1 MTAAVIEHDK
11 ASPGGWLS
19 HAHSLTYQGCL
30 EASRISPRPY
40 ATHHRNGWHTGTMMA
55 KPMISLVLL
64 ALTALAGC
72 DSDAPPAPLS
82 KQAQATR
89 DAAPE
94 QVFKGVL
101 AGQPVFLLVHDCEV
115 FLVEPLE
122 KGEVHWEKVLTP
134 EPYPFFTSCQRQS
147 IRYEAGVLQV
157 TLGRMAFG
165 AGGCCATGGDYRSTD
180 GRSWKKT
187 S

>member
-1 MTAAVIEHDK
+1 MTV
-11 ASPGGWLS
+11 
-19 HAHSLTYQGCL
+19 
-30 EASRISPRPY
+30 
-40 ATHHRNGWHTGTMMA
+40 
-55 KPMISLVLL
+55 VLL
-64 ALTALAGC
+64 ALTALAAC
-72 DSDAPPAPLS
+72 DFAEPPAPLS
-82 KQAQATR
+82 RQALATR
-89 DAAPE
+89 DAPPE

-115 FLVEPLE
+115 FLVESLD
-122 KGEVHWEKVLTP
+122 KDEVRWEKVLAP

-147 IRYEAGVLQV
+147 IRHEAGVLSA

-180 GRSWKKT
+180 GRNWKKI

>member
-1 MTAAVIEHDK
+1 MTAYARKLLKQLAPNVRDVEGKLHATTLAWHVGMDLPCP
-11 ASPGGWLS
+11 AGG
-19 HAHSLTYQGCL
+19 
-30 EASRISPRPY
+30 
-40 ATHHRNGWHTGTMMA
+40 GWHTGTMMA
-55 KPMISLVLL
+55 KPLISLVLL
-64 ALTALAGC
+64 ALAGLAGC
-72 DSDAPPAPLS
+72 DSGDPPAPLS

-94 QVFKGVL
+94 HVFKGML

-122 KGEVHWEKVLTP
+122 KGEVHWEKVLAP

-180 GRSWKKT
+180 GRHWKKV

>member
-1 MTAAVIEHDK
+1 MTV
-11 ASPGGWLS
+11 
-19 HAHSLTYQGCL
+19 
-30 EASRISPRPY
+30 
-40 ATHHRNGWHTGTMMA
+40 
-55 KPMISLVLL
+55 VLL
-64 ALTALAGC
+64 ALTALAAC
-72 DSDAPPAPLS
+72 DFAEPPAPLS
-82 KQAQATR
+82 RQAQATR
-89 DAAPE
+89 DAPPE

-115 FLVEPLE
+115 FLVESLE
-122 KGEVHWEKVLTP
+122 KDEVRWEKVLAP

-147 IRYEAGVLQV
+147 IRHEAGVLSV

-180 GRSWKKT
+180 GRNWKKI

>member
-1 MTAAVIEHDK
+1 MI
-11 ASPGGWLS
+11 
-19 HAHSLTYQGCL
+19 
-30 EASRISPRPY
+30 
-40 ATHHRNGWHTGTMMA
+40 A
-55 KPMISLVLL
+55 KPLFSFLLL
-64 ALTALAGC
+64 ALAALTGC

-101 AGQPVFLLVHDCEV
+101 AGQSVFLLVHDCEV

-122 KGEVHWEKVLTP
+122 KGEVRWEKKVLAP
-134 EPYPFFTSCQRQS
+134 DPYPFFTSCQRQS
-147 IRYEAGVLQV
+147 IRYEAGVLRV
-157 TLGRMAFG
+157 TLGRMALG

-180 GRSWKKT
+180 GRSWKKST
-187 S
+187 

>member
-1 MTAAVIEHDK
+1 MTV
-11 ASPGGWLS
+11 
-19 HAHSLTYQGCL
+19 
-30 EASRISPRPY
+30 
-40 ATHHRNGWHTGTMMA
+40 
-55 KPMISLVLL
+55 VLL
-64 ALTALAGC
+64 ALTALAAC
-72 DSDAPPAPLS
+72 DFAEPPAPLS
-82 KQAQATR
+82 RQAQATR
-89 DAAPE
+89 DAPPE

-115 FLVEPLE
+115 FLVESLE
-122 KGEVHWEKVLTP
+122 KDEVRWEKVLAP

-147 IRYEAGVLQV
+147 IRHEAGVLSV

-180 GRSWKKT
+180 GRNWKKT

>member
-1 MTAAVIEHDK
+1 M
-11 ASPGGWLS
+11 PGGWRS
-19 HAHSLTYQGCL
+19 HAHSLTLTYQGGL
-30 EASRISPRPY
+30 ETIHISPRPY
-40 ATHHRNGWHTGTMMA
+40 TTHHRGGWHTGAMMA
-55 KPMISLVLL
+55 KPLILLVLL

-72 DSDAPPAPLS
+72 DSDVPPAPLS
-82 KQAQATR
+82 KQAQATL

-122 KGEVHWEKVLTP
+122 KGEVRWEKVLAP
-134 EPYPFFTSCQRQS
+134 EPYPLFTSCQRQS
-147 IRYEAGVLQV
+147 IRYEAGVLRV

-180 GRSWKKT
+180 GRSWKKST
-187 S
+187 

>member
-1 MTAAVIEHDK
+1 MTV
-11 ASPGGWLS
+11 
-19 HAHSLTYQGCL
+19 
-30 EASRISPRPY
+30 
-40 ATHHRNGWHTGTMMA
+40 
-55 KPMISLVLL
+55 VLL
-64 ALTALAGC
+64 ALLALAAC
-72 DSDAPPAPLS
+72 DFAEPPAPLS
-82 KQAQATR
+82 RQAQATR
-89 DAAPE
+89 DAPPE

-115 FLVEPLE
+115 FLVESLE
-122 KGEVHWEKVLTP
+122 KDEVRWEKVLAP

-147 IRYEAGVLQV
+147 IRHEAGVLSV

-180 GRSWKKT
+180 GRNWKKT

>member
-1 MTAAVIEHDK
+1 MTALILQHDF
-11 ASPGGWLS
+11 
-19 HAHSLTYQGCL
+19 
-30 EASRISPRPY
+30 SRGDGKQLAYSTLMI
-40 ATHHRNGWHTGTMMA
+40 A
-55 KPMISLVLL
+55 KPLFSFLLL
-64 ALTALAGC
+64 ALTGLAGC
-72 DSDAPPAPLS
+72 NSGEAQAPLS

-122 KGEVHWEKVLTP
+122 KGEVRWEKVLAP

-147 IRYEAGVLQV
+147 IRYEEGVLRV

>member
-1 MTAAVIEHDK
+1 MM
-11 ASPGGWLS
+11 
-19 HAHSLTYQGCL
+19 
-30 EASRISPRPY
+30 PRPLM
-40 ATHHRNGWHTGTMMA
+40 TV
-55 KPMISLVLL
+55 VLL
-64 ALTALAGC
+64 ALTALAAC
-72 DSDAPPAPLS
+72 DFAEPPAPLS
-82 KQAQATR
+82 RQAQATR
-89 DAAPE
+89 DAPPE

-115 FLVEPLE
+115 FLVESLE
-122 KGEVHWEKVLTP
+122 KDEVRWEKVLAP

-147 IRYEAGVLQV
+147 IRHEAGVLSV

-180 GRSWKKT
+180 GRNWKKT

>member
-1 MTAAVIEHDK
+1 MM
-11 ASPGGWLS
+11 
-19 HAHSLTYQGCL
+19 
-30 EASRISPRPY
+30 PRPL
-40 ATHHRNGWHTGTMMA
+40 TTV
-55 KPMISLVLL
+55 VLL
-64 ALTALAGC
+64 ALTALAAC
-72 DSDAPPAPLS
+72 DFAEPPAPLS
-82 KQAQATR
+82 RQAQATR
-89 DAAPE
+89 DAPPE

-122 KGEVHWEKVLTP
+122 KDEVRWEKVLAP

-147 IRYEAGVLQV
+147 IRHEAGALSV

-180 GRSWKKT
+180 GRNWKKI

>member
-1 MTAAVIEHDK
+1 MTV
-11 ASPGGWLS
+11 
-19 HAHSLTYQGCL
+19 
-30 EASRISPRPY
+30 
-40 ATHHRNGWHTGTMMA
+40 
-55 KPMISLVLL
+55 VLL
-64 ALTALAGC
+64 ALTALAAC
-72 DSDAPPAPLS
+72 DFAEPPAPLS
-82 KQAQATR
+82 RQAQATR
-89 DAAPE
+89 DALPE

-115 FLVEPLE
+115 FLVESLE
-122 KGEVHWEKVLTP
+122 KDEVRWEKVLAP

-147 IRYEAGVLQV
+147 IRHEAGVLSV

-180 GRSWKKT
+180 GRNWKKT

>member
-1 MTAAVIEHDK
+1 MTV
-11 ASPGGWLS
+11 
-19 HAHSLTYQGCL
+19 
-30 EASRISPRPY
+30 
-40 ATHHRNGWHTGTMMA
+40 
-55 KPMISLVLL
+55 VLL
-64 ALTALAGC
+64 ALTALAAC
-72 DSDAPPAPLS
+72 DFAETPAPLS
-82 KQAQATR
+82 RQAQATR
-89 DAAPE
+89 DAPPE

-115 FLVEPLE
+115 FLVESLE
-122 KGEVHWEKVLTP
+122 KDEVRWEKVLAP

-147 IRYEAGVLQV
+147 IRHEAGVLSV

-180 GRSWKKT
+180 GRNWKKT

>member
-1 MTAAVIEHDK
+1 LQHDF
-11 ASPGGWLS
+11 
-19 HAHSLTYQGCL
+19 
-30 EASRISPRPY
+30 SRGDCKQLAYWVLMS
-40 ATHHRNGWHTGTMMA
+40 A
-55 KPMISLVLL
+55 KPLFSFLLL
-64 ALTALAGC
+64 ALTVLAGC
-72 DSDAPPAPLS
+72 DSDAPPAPPS

-94 QVFKGVL
+94 QVFQGVL

-122 KGEVHWEKVLTP
+122 KGEVHWEKVLAP

-180 GRSWKKT
+180 GRNWKKT